1 MKELEFIEIIK
12 NTLSKSSCIGDD
24 CAYLK
29 DLGIVITH
37 DSLVEGVHF
46 SREFS
51 SHYDLGYKSVMVNL
65 SDIYAAGAKPKYITI
80 SLSLPGS
87 TEDDF
92 VKEFYEAVEDIAKRY
107 DFEVIGGDITGSDKI
122 FISVC
127 AIGTTEGRTI
137 SSRKNAHV
145 GDYVITSG
153 VHGSSVAG
161 LWILEHSA
169 FHEQLLAH
177 PEFLASNIQA
187 SNLVDKYLRPTA
199 QRALSEDIST
209 KITTEYAMMDTSDGL
224 MDALYKIA
232 SSSNVLIEVDF
243 NKVPYD
249 KQIES
254 VAKFANAEY
263 PEWVLY
269 GGEDFEIVACI
280 SEQDLEKLDKK
291 NYTIIGRVK
300 EKTEDHFVEVDLGY
314 EVQKVCDLE
323 KSFNHFKEKQ

>member
-12 NTLSKSSCIGDD
+12 NTLSKSSYIGDD

-51 SHYDLGYKSVMVNL
+51 SHYDLGYKSMMVNL
-65 SDIYAAGAKPKYITI
+65 SDIFASGAKPKYLTI
-80 SLSLPGS
+80 SLSLPNA
-87 TEDDF
+87 TEGDF
-92 VKEFYEAVEDIAKRY
+92 IKEFYEAVEHISKQFDLEI
-107 DFEVIGGDITGSDKI
+107 IGGDITGSDKV

-127 AIGTTEGRTI
+127 AIGITEGRNI

-161 LWILEHSA
+161 LWILQHTA
-169 FHEQLLAH
+169 FHEQLLTH
-177 PEFLASNIQA
+177 PEFLATNIQA

-199 QRALSEDIST
+199 RNLLSDDIST
-209 KITTEYAMMDTSDGL
+209 KISTEYAMMDTSDGL

-232 SSSNVLIEVDF
+232 SSSNVLIDVDF
-243 NKVPYD
+243 EKVPYD

-254 VAKFANAEY
+254 VSKIANAEFQD
-263 PEWVLY
+263 WILY

-280 SEQDLEKLDKK
+280 SEQDLEKLDKN
-291 NYTIIGRVK
+291 NYTIIGGVK
-300 EKTEDHFVEVDLGY
+300 EKTEDHFVEVDFGY
-314 EVQKVCDLE
+314 EVRKVRDLE
-323 KSFNHFKEKQ
+323 RSFNHFKEK